1 MEKKKQTYESPDMT
15 EIRVELES
23 SICSGSVDIM
33 NPDDAKYGRIEE
45 QKINQDFDGD
55 AFDNGTWG

>member
-1 MEKKKQTYESPDMT
+1 MTQKRKPYASPDMT

-33 NPDDAKYGRIEE
+33 NPDKESGRIEE

-55 AFDNGTWG
+55 AFNTGEWS

>member
-1 MEKKKQTYESPDMT
+1 MT

-33 NPDDAKYGRIEE
+33 NPDKESGRIEE

-55 AFDNGTWG
+55 AFNQGEWS